1 MKRSYTTAVDS
12 DVNYSSTKFAE
23 EVAIY
28 LADPDGWQSR
38 GITFFHTKKNP
49 SILIR
54 LVSPKTMSTL
64 SCQRRDLSCAEMNG
78 NHVYLNSERW
88 KHGSEKSKL
97 SLSDYRQYVVTHE
110 IGHILGYEHVKC
122 PGNGHPAPL
131 MMQQTLG
138 IGNCAPNTKITKHD
152 G

>member
-1 MKRSYTTAVDS
+1 MRRSYSTSVDS
-12 DVNYSSTKFAE
+12 DVQYSPTKFAE

-28 LADPDGWQSR
+28 LADPDGWVSR
-38 GITFFHTKKNP
+38 GTTFFAVKKNP

-54 LVSPKTMSTL
+54 LTSPKTMATL
-64 SCQRRDLSCAEMNG
+64 NCQNSELSCAEIHG
-78 NHVYLNSERW
+78 KHVYLNSDRW

-97 SLSDYRQYVVTHE
+97 KLSDYRQYVVTHE
-110 IGHILGYEHVKC
+110 IGHILGYDHVGC

-138 IGNCAPNTKITKHD
+138 IKNCSPNTKLTKYD